1 MLRPTTCYFLKATP
15 IDRPLVPT
23 LSPVPSYYGLP
34 ARPAGPDTRTLVFI
48 ESFQQ
53 ASYSFPK
60 PSCHFLP
67 PDPTIRTS
75 QEAHAQHL
83 IPSGGRPMIHAR
95 VICLSKYQG
104 SASPRLP
111 LLAHACSPLPMP
123 RAHPRLQRCFHFLRF
138 RERAFVFHRPFH
150 FALSTPPSVFSLG
163 LSVSTFS
170 QVKSR
175 RLYRGERATPDLPSP
190 AHPFRQLLPPCPS
203 QLGHS
208 WIVRPHPSSR
218 FPNAFVSG
226 VVLVSASAS
235 DVNYSGSHGM
245 SGCSVLACA
254 PRMGGR
260 VE

>member
-138 RERAFVFHRPFH
+138 RERARPCFPPSFSFRPFNSPLCLFPRSLRIH
-150 FALSTPPSVFSLG
+150 LLTGEIASAVPRGEGCSGSPFTRSSLPSAPTPLPLPTRSFVDRPSPPF
-163 LSVSTFS
+163 LSVS
-170 QVKSR
+170 
-175 RLYRGERATPDLPSP
+175 ERV
-190 AHPFRQLLPPCPS
+190 RQRSCLCLC
-203 QLGHS
+203 
-208 WIVRPHPSSR
+208 VC
-218 FPNAFVSG
+218 V
-226 VVLVSASAS
+226 
-235 DVNYSGSHGM
+235 
-245 SGCSVLACA
+245 
-254 PRMGGR
+254 
-260 VE
+260 